1 MKVNDVITRA
11 QQHIS
16 IKNVLIRNANIKSLL
31 YFGPIKNIPNQ
42 LLNKEVICYLYN
54 PSRELFILKIST

>member
-1 MKVNDVITRA
+1 MKVKDVITRA

-16 IKNVLIRNANIKSLL
+16 IKNVLIRNVNIKNIL
-31 YFGPIKNIPNQ
+31 YFGPIENIPNQ